1 MASSPRRF
9 TLAQADALVKMI
21 RPMLGEILQI
31 RQEILR
37 RQPEV
42 WPVVEKAAGN
52 GGSRQASEAALEFA
66 RLDQLVRE
74 IQATGAVLKD
84 INQGL
89 VDFLADRNGQDV
101 YLCWQYGE
109 DRIEFWHGMDAG
121 FAGREPIEG
130 F

>member
-1 MASSPRRF
+1 MPSLPRHF
-9 TLAQADALVKMI
+9 TLPEANAVVNMI
-21 RPMLGEILQI
+21 RPMLGEIMSI
-31 RQEILR
+31 RQVIMR

-52 GGSRQASEAALEFA
+52 GGSRQASEVAQEFA

-74 IQATGAVLKD
+74 IHATGVVLKD

-89 VDFLADRNGQDV
+89 VDFLADRRGQDV
-101 YLCWQYGE
+101 YLCWRYGE
-109 DRIEFWHGMDAG
+109 EHIEFWHEIDDG
-121 FAGREPIEG
+121 FAGRQPIET